1 MVQELVLHLLLQK
14 LQLQEEMQLLMR
26 PGVE

>member
-14 LQLQEEMQLLMR
+14 LQLQEEMQLLMP